1 MKMVD
6 KSSKLD
12 KYSANMNASTSAA
25 AAAAGTG
32 IGGGSGAI
40 TGTGSAGLVGSS
52 GIGSNV
58 TGYYYQAMQQQQ
70 QHHSSSSSGHQ
81 QQHHQ
86 HQNGQKP
93 VPMKLFAAWEV
104 DRTPPNCIPR

>member
-12 KYSANMNASTSAA
+12 KFSANI
-25 AAAAGTG
+25 G
-32 IGGGSGAI
+32 GGGSGV
-40 TGTGSAGLVGSS
+40 GGSGIGGVGGAGSS
-52 GIGSNV
+52 GGNSGVMTSTSNYGAAAASGVGS
-58 TGYYYQAMQQQQ
+58 
-70 QHHSSSSSGHQ
+70 
-81 QQHHQ
+81 
-86 HQNGQKP
+86 QNIQKP

>member
-6 KSSKLD
+6 KSTKLD
-12 KYSANMNASTSAA
+12 KFTANSGGNAA
-25 AAAAGTG
+25 
-32 IGGGSGAI
+32 
-40 TGTGSAGLVGSS
+40 VGNS
-52 GIGSNV
+52 GINISSNAA
-58 TGYYYQAMQQQQ
+58 TTSTAMT
-70 QHHSSSSSGHQ
+70 HH
-81 QQHHQ
+81 

>member
-12 KYSANMNASTSAA
+12 KFSANMNASTSAGA
-25 AAAAGTG
+25 CS
-32 IGGGSGAI
+32 GGGSGGGVVGN
-40 TGTGSAGLVGSS
+40 TGATGGGMNTGHGVSNIS
-52 GIGSNV
+52 GH
-58 TGYYYQAMQQQQ
+58 YYHAMQQQQ
-70 QHHSSSSSGHQ
+70 Q
-81 QQHHQ
+81 QQHHGGSGH

-104 DRTPPNCIPR
+104 DRSYPTKLYTKVSL

>member
-12 KYSANMNASTSAA
+12 KFSANMNASTSAGA
-25 AAAAGTG
+25 
-32 IGGGSGAI
+32 GGGGGGGVGVGSGGGVGNTGATGGVVGMNTNI
-40 TGTGSAGLVGSS
+40 TGH
-52 GIGSNV
+52 
-58 TGYYYQAMQQQQ
+58 YYHGMQQQQQ
-70 QHHSSSSSGHQ
+70 QHHGSSSH
-81 QQHHQ
+81 

>member
-12 KYSANMNASTSAA
+12 KFSANMNASTSAG
-25 AAAAGTG
+25 AGG
-32 IGGGSGAI
+32 GGGSGGGGIANSGASGGVI
-40 TGTGSAGLVGSS
+40 NTGHGV
-52 GIGSNV
+52 SNV
-58 TGYYYQAMQQQQ
+58 LSHYYHTIQQQQ
-70 QHHSSSSSGHQ
+70 QHH
-81 QQHHQ
+81 